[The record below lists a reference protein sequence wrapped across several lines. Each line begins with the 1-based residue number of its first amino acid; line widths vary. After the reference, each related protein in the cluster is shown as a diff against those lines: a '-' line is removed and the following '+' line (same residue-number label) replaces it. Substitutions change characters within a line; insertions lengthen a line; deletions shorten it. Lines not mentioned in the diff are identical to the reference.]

1 MIGWYLKR
9 VDPVLARVWRVSTE
23 KSVHELNN
31 WEVEKDAWVRGF
43 HEQVYTYE
51 LQPRYTQ
58 WFNGSFGQV
67 WDVRGFDAIIGPG
80 LASPALVHE

>member
-23 KSVHELNN
+23 KSTHELSN
-31 WEVEKDAWVRGF
+31 WEVEKDAWIREF
-43 HEQVYTYE
+43 HEEVCTSE
-51 LQPRYTQ
+51 LYLRCAQ